1 MLKRAGSGAFCV
13 PACLPYEIYREI
25 PASTL
30 EFDMTSRR
38 DRTETGSNSHQAALP
53 AVCIITADEEF
64 LEVVIPELSP
74 WFQVVVGDDYENLA
88 RLTREAHVSAV
99 LLDIDTEG
107 EDPLGGLPVLNE
119 LRRLNENFTLIS
131 MSRARARSVEKQA
144 LNAGADAHFRNP
156 VDVTDLRMALVE
168 TLRRRSEDS
177 ERERMRQQS
186 FEASRFQDFV
196 GASEQ
201 MRLVYDA
208 IQQVAGSSIN
218 VLIRGESGTGK
229 ELAARAIVALSRRA
243 NKPYIRVNCAALP
256 ENLIES
262 ELFGSERGAFTG
274 ATESR
279 PGQIELADGGTLF
292 LDEIATL
299 TVPLQTKL
307 LRVLEDHL
315 VQRLGGRTQR
325 KIDFRLICATNEALE
340 EMIRTGRFRED
351 LYYRIHVIPID
362 LPPLRERIG
371 DVPLLCDYFFQV
383 HCVANGL
390 PVKRISADA
399 LLVFEEHTWP
409 GNGRELENLIQ
420 RLVVTVRGD
429 EIQMKDLPPRVRAE
443 SVAAQEAILLPAEGT
458 NFDEEI
464 RRLELA
470 LLTTALRRTQGSKTA
485 AARLLGIDGQRIKY
499 LCRKYSL

>member
-1 MLKRAGSGAFCV
+1 
-13 PACLPYEIYREI
+13 
-25 PASTL
+25 
-30 EFDMTSRR
+30 
-38 DRTETGSNSHQAALP
+38 
-53 AVCIITADEEF
+53 VCIITADEEF

-74 WFQVVVGDDYENLA
+74 WFQVVVGDGYENLA

-186 FEASRFQDFV
+186 IELSRFHDFV

-274 ATESR
+274 ATE
-279 PGQIELADGGTLF
+279 
-292 LDEIATL
+292 
-299 TVPLQTKL
+299 
-307 LRVLEDHL
+307 
-315 VQRLGGRTQR
+315 
-325 KIDFRLICATNEALE
+325 
-340 EMIRTGRFRED
+340 
-351 LYYRIHVIPID
+351 
-362 LPPLRERIG
+362 
-371 DVPLLCDYFFQV
+371 
-383 HCVANGL
+383 
-390 PVKRISADA
+390 
-399 LLVFEEHTWP
+399 
-409 GNGRELENLIQ
+409 
-420 RLVVTVRGD
+420 
-429 EIQMKDLPPRVRAE
+429 
-443 SVAAQEAILLPAEGT
+443 
-458 NFDEEI
+458 
-464 RRLELA
+464 
-470 LLTTALRRTQGSKTA
+470 
-485 AARLLGIDGQRIKY
+485 
-499 LCRKYSL
+499 